1 MEILLLLAGKCLK
14 TKIPLVSVLFGDFL
28 FPQAITIFAV
38 DFAVQFGSHR
48 SLSHLHH
55 PHFPFHFSVSMP
67 VGFPVCGCLCVC
79 VCVGVSL
86 CTWHGAQKVQLTAK
100 RLNWFKCK
108 VDPRV
113 RARVRNE
120 WMSEWMNEWSKWLDS
135 QRVGLAPFSIFQLL
149 TGPQDYF
156 PFFFFWPPLTC
167 IL

>member
-1 MEILLLLAGKCLK
+1 VIFYFLKPSLFLRSTLLC
-14 TKIPLVSVLFGDFL
+14 
-28 FPQAITIFAV
+28 
-38 DFAVQFGSHR
+38 
-48 SLSHLHH
+48 SLEATV
-55 PHFPFHFSVSMP
+55 HFPTSTTPIFHFI
-67 VGFPVCGCLCVC
+67 FPFLCLWVFLCAGVCVCVC

-86 CTWHGAQKVQLTAK
+86 CTWHGAQKVQLTVK